1 MLLLITLSPRL
12 TLAMVLLL
20 RTLGLLI
27 PRLSSRMTALLRF
40 RLIHPLVRLTMLLQM
55 TMCLMTLLSI
65 TLNLLLTQITLL
77 AAVLLLLYNIRTMN
91 RLSQNPMIRI
101 HLLAM
106 SAALRM
112 LALLMWMLRPWMVT
126 LLQWKLRHLQ
136 VTLIERSILMTKR
149 QAMLALTMLNL
160 LLTLAALTG
169 CGGDSAKAVTS
180 NGVECYR
187 VDGVCYPAVFGE
199 PQLTGEEIT
208 ALLDGGDTAEMAATV
223 STVPDALRL
232 LKARQQDS
240 EDIDSQ
246 DVETTLLRGSSQP
259 RGWVDALLYLLA
271 GDYEESGRIDLY
283 SSSNYCAY
291 AAIAQDGLYYAF
303 DPFEIRGDCW
313 LVLSGE
319 NYVNADAQKLA
330 DTLRTRCGFST
341 SAYTANAY
349 PVLSKEEQEQ
359 RKAFEQR
366 EYTDEEI
373 QALADSGI
381 SFAEA
386 CEKISTVAD
395 AAQFLEARGYSFAP
409 DDAGTG
415 AALRYQLNSGACVGT
430 SALFGA
436 LLNGDYDE
444 VGYVYV
450 FWLESEHVFNY
461 VKQDG
466 VYYACDFVYGPVTQS
481 GTDARRSSIRYS
493 GESLSGL
500 FDAYAQQEGSDIGN
514 AVAIMYTTAYC
525 GDPTM
530 PAVWLRDS
538 ADGHQ
543 STIHLSDAEK
553 DTQQIL
559 LLRDGYTFTF

>member
-1 MLLLITLSPRL
+1 MRTKKHRPR
-12 TLAMVLLL
+12 
-20 RTLGLLI
+20 RC
-27 PRLSSRMTALLRF
+27 F
-40 RLIHPLVRLTMLLQM
+40 
-55 TMCLMTLLSI
+55 
-65 TLNLLLTQITLL
+65 
-77 AAVLLLLYNIRTMN
+77 
-91 RLSQNPMIRI
+91 
-101 HLLAM
+101 LLAM
-106 SAALRM
+106 PYSVCYDGKNTKKGENIMRKRCIALLLCL
-112 LALLMWMLRPWMVT
+112 LALV
-126 LLQWKLRHLQ
+126 
-136 VTLIERSILMTKR
+136 
-149 QAMLALTMLNL
+149 ALA
-160 LLTLAALTG
+160 G
-169 CGGDSAKAVTS
+169 CGEDKSV
-180 NGVECYR
+180 
-187 VDGVCYPAVFGE
+187 
-199 PQLTGEEIT
+199 LTE
-208 ALLDGGDTAEMAATV
+208 
-223 STVPDALRL
+223 
-232 LKARQQDS
+232 
-240 EDIDSQ
+240 
-246 DVETTLLRGSSQP
+246 
-259 RGWVDALLYLLA
+259 
-271 GDYEESGRIDLY
+271 
-283 SSSNYCAY
+283 
-291 AAIAQDGLYYAF
+291 
-303 DPFEIRGDCW
+303 
-313 LVLSGE
+313 
-319 NYVNADAQKLA
+319 
-330 DTLRTRCGFST
+330 
-341 SAYTANAY
+341 
-349 PVLSKEEQEQ
+349 
-359 RKAFEQR
+359 RK
-366 EYTDEEI
+366 YTDEEI
-373 QALADSGI
+373 QALADAGI

-409 DDAGTG
+409 DNAGTG
-415 AALRYQLNSGACVGT
+415 AELRYQLNNGGCVGT

-481 GTDARRSSIRYS
+481 GTDALRSSIRYS

>member
-1 MLLLITLSPRL
+1 M
-12 TLAMVLLL
+12 
-20 RTLGLLI
+20 
-27 PRLSSRMTALLRF
+27 
-40 RLIHPLVRLTMLLQM
+40 
-55 TMCLMTLLSI
+55 
-65 TLNLLLTQITLL
+65 
-77 AAVLLLLYNIRTMN
+77 
-91 RLSQNPMIRI
+91 
-101 HLLAM
+101 
-106 SAALRM
+106 
-112 LALLMWMLRPWMVT
+112 
-126 LLQWKLRHLQ
+126 
-136 VTLIERSILMTKR
+136 
-149 QAMLALTMLNL
+149 
-160 LLTLAALTG
+160 
-169 CGGDSAKAVTS
+169 
-180 NGVECYR
+180 
-187 VDGVCYPAVFGE
+187 
-199 PQLTGEEIT
+199 
-208 ALLDGGDTAEMAATV
+208 
-223 STVPDALRL
+223 
-232 LKARQQDS
+232 
-240 EDIDSQ
+240 
-246 DVETTLLRGSSQP
+246 
-259 RGWVDALLYLLA
+259 
-271 GDYEESGRIDLY
+271 
-283 SSSNYCAY
+283 
-291 AAIAQDGLYYAF
+291 
-303 DPFEIRGDCW
+303 
-313 LVLSGE
+313 
-319 NYVNADAQKLA
+319 NADAQKLA
-330 DTLRTRCGFST
+330 DTLRTACGFST

-349 PVLSKEEQEQ
+349 PVLSKDDQEQ

-373 QALADSGI
+373 QALADAGI

-409 DDAGTG
+409 DDAGIG

-530 PAVWLRDS
+530 PTVWLRDS

>member
-1 MLLLITLSPRL
+1 MRKRCIALLL
-12 TLAMVLLL
+12 
-20 RTLGLLI
+20 
-27 PRLSSRMTALLRF
+27 
-40 RLIHPLVRLTMLLQM
+40 
-55 TMCLMTLLSI
+55 C
-65 TLNLLLTQITLL
+65 
-77 AAVLLLLYNIRTMN
+77 
-91 RLSQNPMIRI
+91 
-101 HLLAM
+101 
-106 SAALRM
+106 
-112 LALLMWMLRPWMVT
+112 
-126 LLQWKLRHLQ
+126 
-136 VTLIERSILMTKR
+136 
-149 QAMLALTMLNL
+149 

-169 CGGDSAKAVTS
+169 CGESSAKAVTS

-208 ALLDGGDTAEMAATV
+208 ALLDSGDTAEMAATV

-271 GDYEESGRIDLY
+271 GDYAESGRIDLH

-366 EYTDEEI
+366 EYIDEEI
-373 QALADSGI
+373 QQLVGAGLPLDNI
-381 SFAEA
+381 
-386 CEKISTVAD
+386 
-395 AAQFLEARGYSFAP
+395 P
-409 DDAGTG
+409 DDAHFDWRTG
-415 AALRYQLNSGACVGT
+415 VI
-430 SALFGA
+430 
-436 LLNGDYDE
+436 
-444 VGYVYV
+444 
-450 FWLESEHVFNY
+450 LE
-461 VKQDG
+461 D
-466 VYYACDFVYGPVTQS
+466 
-481 GTDARRSSIRYS
+481 
-493 GESLSGL
+493 
-500 FDAYAQQEGSDIGN
+500 
-514 AVAIMYTTAYC
+514 
-525 GDPTM
+525 
-530 PAVWLRDS
+530 
-538 ADGHQ
+538 
-543 STIHLSDAEK
+543 
-553 DTQQIL
+553 
-559 LLRDGYTFTF
+559 

>member
-1 MLLLITLSPRL
+1 MRTKKHRL
-12 TLAMVLLL
+12 
-20 RTLGLLI
+20 R
-27 PRLSSRMTALLRF
+27 RCF
-40 RLIHPLVRLTMLLQM
+40 
-55 TMCLMTLLSI
+55 
-65 TLNLLLTQITLL
+65 
-77 AAVLLLLYNIRTMN
+77 
-91 RLSQNPMIRI
+91 
-101 HLLAM
+101 LLAM
-106 SAALRM
+106 PYSVCYDGKNTKKGENIMRKRCIALVLCL
-112 LALLMWMLRPWMVT
+112 LA
-126 LLQWKLRHLQ
+126 
-136 VTLIERSILMTKR
+136 
-149 QAMLALTMLNL
+149 
-160 LLTLAALTG
+160 LAALAG
-169 CGGDSAKAVTS
+169 CGESSAKTVTS

-208 ALLDGGDTAEMAATV
+208 ALLDSGDTAEMAVTV

-246 DVETTLLRGSSQP
+246 DAETTLLRGSSQP
-259 RGWVDALLYLLA
+259 RGWVEALLYLLA
-271 GDYEESGRIDLY
+271 GDYEESGRISLSGDTDWFWF
-283 SSSNYCAY
+283 
-291 AAIAQDGLYYAF
+291 AAIKTAGQYYAF
-303 DPFEIRGDCW
+303 DVFHIEGDSWVPFP
-313 LVLSGE
+313 GE
-319 NYVNADAQKLA
+319 GYA
-330 DTLRTRCGFST
+330 DTDVQKVIDALVANCRYNVYRTGEYQKGPESP
-341 SAYTANAY
+341 SAVNGNGAEIPDTQG
-349 PVLSKEEQEQ
+349 VLTE
-359 RKAFEQR
+359 RK
-366 EYTDEEI
+366 YTDEEI
-373 QALADSGI
+373 QALADAGI

-409 DDAGTG
+409 DDAGIG

-450 FWLESEHVFNY
+450 FWLENEHVFNY

-466 VYYACDFVYGPVTQS
+466 VYYACDFIYGPVTQS

>member
-1 MLLLITLSPRL
+1 M
-12 TLAMVLLL
+12 
-20 RTLGLLI
+20 RTKKHRRG
-27 PRLSSRMTALLRF
+27 RCF
-40 RLIHPLVRLTMLLQM
+40 
-55 TMCLMTLLSI
+55 
-65 TLNLLLTQITLL
+65 
-77 AAVLLLLYNIRTMN
+77 
-91 RLSQNPMIRI
+91 
-101 HLLAM
+101 LLAM
-106 SAALRM
+106 PYSVCYDGKNTKKGENIMRKRCIALVLCLLTVAAL
-112 LALLMWMLRPWMVT
+112 A
-126 LLQWKLRHLQ
+126 
-136 VTLIERSILMTKR
+136 
-149 QAMLALTMLNL
+149 
-160 LLTLAALTG
+160 G
-169 CGGDSAKAVTS
+169 CGGSSAKTVTS

-208 ALLDGGDTAEMAATV
+208 ALLDSGDTAEMAVTV

-246 DVETTLLRGSSQP
+246 DMETTLLRGSSQP

-271 GDYEESGRIDLY
+271 EDYEESGRIDLSASGNGY
-283 SSSNYCAY
+283 SFCA
-291 AAIAQDGLYYAF
+291 IKQDGLYYAF

-319 NYVNADAQKLA
+319 SYVNADAQKLA
-330 DTLRTRCGFST
+330 DTLRENCDYSPFTEGVYKVNT
-341 SAYTANAY
+341 YTLPDKETWALENAF
-349 PVLSKEEQEQ
+349 K
-359 RKAFEQR
+359 QR

-373 QALADSGI
+373 QALADAGI

-409 DDAGTG
+409 DDAGIG

-543 STIHLSDAEK
+543 STIQLSDAEK

>member
-1 MLLLITLSPRL
+1 M
-12 TLAMVLLL
+12 
-20 RTLGLLI
+20 RTKKHRRG
-27 PRLSSRMTALLRF
+27 RCF
-40 RLIHPLVRLTMLLQM
+40 
-55 TMCLMTLLSI
+55 
-65 TLNLLLTQITLL
+65 
-77 AAVLLLLYNIRTMN
+77 
-91 RLSQNPMIRI
+91 
-101 HLLAM
+101 LLAM
-106 SAALRM
+106 PYS
-112 LALLMWMLRPWMVT
+112 VCYDG
-126 LLQWKLRHLQ
+126 KN
-136 VTLIERSILMTKR
+136 TKR
-149 QAMLALTMLNL
+149 GENIMRKRCIALVLC

-169 CGGDSAKAVTS
+169 CGRDKSV
-180 NGVECYR
+180 
-187 VDGVCYPAVFGE
+187 
-199 PQLTGEEIT
+199 LTE
-208 ALLDGGDTAEMAATV
+208 
-223 STVPDALRL
+223 
-232 LKARQQDS
+232 
-240 EDIDSQ
+240 
-246 DVETTLLRGSSQP
+246 
-259 RGWVDALLYLLA
+259 
-271 GDYEESGRIDLY
+271 
-283 SSSNYCAY
+283 
-291 AAIAQDGLYYAF
+291 
-303 DPFEIRGDCW
+303 
-313 LVLSGE
+313 
-319 NYVNADAQKLA
+319 
-330 DTLRTRCGFST
+330 
-341 SAYTANAY
+341 
-349 PVLSKEEQEQ
+349 
-359 RKAFEQR
+359 RK
-366 EYTDEEI
+366 YTDDEI
-373 QALADSGI
+373 QALADAGI

-409 DDAGTG
+409 DDAGIG

-466 VYYACDFVYGPVTQS
+466 VYYACDFIYGPVTQS

-559 LLRDGYTFTF
+559 LLREIQGLSYDEIAQALSLEVGTVKSRIFRARKRLCTFLIDDGNISDFSSSGKMKGGESQ

>member
-1 MLLLITLSPRL
+1 M
-12 TLAMVLLL
+12 LAMPYSVCYDGKNTKKGENIMRKRCVALVL
-20 RTLGLLI
+20 
-27 PRLSSRMTALLRF
+27 
-40 RLIHPLVRLTMLLQM
+40 
-55 TMCLMTLLSI
+55 C
-65 TLNLLLTQITLL
+65 
-77 AAVLLLLYNIRTMN
+77 
-91 RLSQNPMIRI
+91 
-101 HLLAM
+101 
-106 SAALRM
+106 
-112 LALLMWMLRPWMVT
+112 
-126 LLQWKLRHLQ
+126 
-136 VTLIERSILMTKR
+136 
-149 QAMLALTMLNL
+149 
-160 LLTLAALTG
+160 LLTLLTLTG
-169 CGGDSAKAVTS
+169 CGEDKSV
-180 NGVECYR
+180 
-187 VDGVCYPAVFGE
+187 
-199 PQLTGEEIT
+199 LTE
-208 ALLDGGDTAEMAATV
+208 
-223 STVPDALRL
+223 
-232 LKARQQDS
+232 
-240 EDIDSQ
+240 
-246 DVETTLLRGSSQP
+246 
-259 RGWVDALLYLLA
+259 
-271 GDYEESGRIDLY
+271 
-283 SSSNYCAY
+283 
-291 AAIAQDGLYYAF
+291 
-303 DPFEIRGDCW
+303 
-313 LVLSGE
+313 
-319 NYVNADAQKLA
+319 
-330 DTLRTRCGFST
+330 
-341 SAYTANAY
+341 
-349 PVLSKEEQEQ
+349 
-359 RKAFEQR
+359 RK
-366 EYTDEEI
+366 YTDEEI
-373 QALADSGI
+373 QALADAGI

-409 DDAGTG
+409 EYAGTG
-415 AALRYQLNSGACVGT
+415 AELRYQLNNGGCVGT

>member
-1 MLLLITLSPRL
+1 MRKRCIALLL
-12 TLAMVLLL
+12 
-20 RTLGLLI
+20 
-27 PRLSSRMTALLRF
+27 
-40 RLIHPLVRLTMLLQM
+40 
-55 TMCLMTLLSI
+55 C
-65 TLNLLLTQITLL
+65 
-77 AAVLLLLYNIRTMN
+77 
-91 RLSQNPMIRI
+91 
-101 HLLAM
+101 
-106 SAALRM
+106 
-112 LALLMWMLRPWMVT
+112 
-126 LLQWKLRHLQ
+126 
-136 VTLIERSILMTKR
+136 
-149 QAMLALTMLNL
+149 
-160 LLTLAALTG
+160 LLTLAALAG
-169 CGGDSAKAVTS
+169 GGDSSAKAVTS

-208 ALLDGGDTAEMAATV
+208 ALLDSGDTAEMAATV

-271 GDYEESGRIDLY
+271 GDYAESGRIDLH

-373 QALADSGI
+373 QALADAGI

-386 CEKISTVAD
+386 CEKISTVA
-395 AAQFLEARGYSFAP
+395 
-409 DDAGTG
+409 
-415 AALRYQLNSGACVGT
+415 
-430 SALFGA
+430 
-436 LLNGDYDE
+436 
-444 VGYVYV
+444 
-450 FWLESEHVFNY
+450 
-461 VKQDG
+461 
-466 VYYACDFVYGPVTQS
+466 
-481 GTDARRSSIRYS
+481 
-493 GESLSGL
+493 
-500 FDAYAQQEGSDIGN
+500 EGS
-514 AVAIMYTTAYC
+514 
-525 GDPTM
+525 
-530 PAVWLRDS
+530 
-538 ADGHQ
+538 
-543 STIHLSDAEK
+543 
-553 DTQQIL
+553 IL
-559 LLRDGYTFTF
+559 

>member
-1 MLLLITLSPRL
+1 MRKRCIAL
-12 TLAMVLLL
+12 VL
-20 RTLGLLI
+20 
-27 PRLSSRMTALLRF
+27 
-40 RLIHPLVRLTMLLQM
+40 
-55 TMCLMTLLSI
+55 C
-65 TLNLLLTQITLL
+65 
-77 AAVLLLLYNIRTMN
+77 
-91 RLSQNPMIRI
+91 
-101 HLLAM
+101 
-106 SAALRM
+106 
-112 LALLMWMLRPWMVT
+112 
-126 LLQWKLRHLQ
+126 
-136 VTLIERSILMTKR
+136 
-149 QAMLALTMLNL
+149 

-169 CGGDSAKAVTS
+169 CGESSAKTVTS

-199 PQLTGEEIT
+199 PQLTGEEIA
-208 ALLDGGDTAEMAATV
+208 ALLDGGDTAEMAVTV

-246 DVETTLLRGSSQP
+246 DAETTLLRGSNQP
-259 RGWVDALLYLLA
+259 RGWVEALLYLLA

-283 SSSNYCAY
+283 SSSNYESY
-291 AAIAQDGLYYAF
+291 AAIVQDGLYYAF

-319 NYVNADAQKLA
+319 SYVNADAQKLA
-330 DTLRTRCGFST
+330 DTLRTARGFST

-409 DDAGTG
+409 DDAGIG
-415 AALRYQLNSGACVGT
+415 AELRYQLNNGGCVGT

-466 VYYACDFVYGPVTQS
+466 VYYACDFIYGPVTQS
-481 GTDARRSSIRYS
+481 GTDARRSCIRYS

-553 DTQQIL
+553 TPSRYCCCGMDIPSPSENTPAGGNPGGRSL
-559 LLRDGYTFTF
+559 FAYCSFHCARALRAADCSASFLLRPVPWPSSLPFSVTRKVNCLAWSGPEVPVSS